1 MNGYTFYAPTRVL
14 FGAGKL
20 GELHAALG
28 AEGLAGKKAMLV
40 ISDGRSVRENGTL
53 TRVQEQLAQA
63 NVAFVLFD
71 KVGANP
77 LKAIVEEGAALART
91 ENCDFV
97 VAVGGGSV
105 MDAAKVMAMYA
116 PQPGTLWDYVPGAT
130 GKMLPLVN
138 SPLPWVAVTTTAG
151 TGSEVDQWGVVTN
164 PDTNEKIGCG
174 GQDSLFAKIAV
185 VDPELMRTV
194 PPKYTAYQGF
204 DALFHSVEGYIA
216 NARSPMADM
225 VQRAAIEHVGKY
237 LARAVANG
245 TDMEA
250 REGMAFANTMSG
262 YSMVVGA
269 LHERTRHG
277 TRDERLPSQPS
288 ARSGAHHDF
297 PRLFRALDR
306 QACLRRT
313 VCGNGQNAGHE
324 GRRGTR
330 GFPCGPAKT
339 AKGLRRGRP
348 ENVRLRHFRRGVRR
362 ACRQR
367 AGHDGR
373 PVSERPRP
381 SFQGGVRGN
390 LPQILPLSGNL
401 SKPCDCRTAFF
412 AQKTAPPLLYRPQ
425 DERPG
430 GRGRV
435 RISDGGEKQ
444 LLRLREKLLV

>member
-28 AEGLAGKKAMLV
+28 AEELAGKKAMLV

-116 PQPGTLWDYVPGAT
+116 LQPGALWDYVPGTT

-237 LARAVANG
+237 LARAVTDG

-269 LHERTRHG
+269 CTSEHAMEHAMSAFHHNLPHGAGLIMISLAYFGHWIDRHVC
-277 TRDERLPSQPS
+277 DERFVEMAKMLGMKNAAAPEDFLAALQKLQKDCGVDGLKMSDYGIS
-288 ARSGAHHDF
+288 VEECDALADNARATMGG
-297 PRLFRALDR
+297 LFLSD
-306 QACLRRT
+306 
-313 VCGNGQNAGHE
+313 
-324 GRRGTR
+324 
-330 GFPCGPAKT
+330 PA
-339 AKGLRRGRP
+339 
-348 ENVRLRHFRRGVRR
+348 
-362 ACRQR
+362 
-367 AGHDGR
+367 
-373 PVSERPRP
+373 
-381 SFQGGVRGN
+381 
-390 LPQILPLSGNL
+390 PLS
-401 SKPCDCRTAFF
+401 KEECAEI
-412 AQKTAPPLLYRPQ
+412 YR
-425 DERPG
+425 RSF
-430 GRGRV
+430 R
-435 RISDGGEKQ
+435 
-444 LLRLREKLLV
+444 